1 MGFLAILGHQLGV
14 LQFNTI
20 LTLLSSLH
28 LGNSNSFRS
37 SVPEIGINTKYVLI
51 INHMGSCDII
61 NHMGSHGVILG
72 SKGRS
77 KASRP
82 KPDSKMRYL
91 EVEV

>member
-37 SVPEIGINTKYVLI
+37 SVPEIGINTKYILI
-51 INHMGSCDII
+51 INHMGSFWEAREGLK
-61 NHMGSHGVILG
+61 HQGQSQTV
-72 SKGRS
+72 K
-77 KASRP
+77 
-82 KPDSKMRYL
+82 
-91 EVEV
+91 